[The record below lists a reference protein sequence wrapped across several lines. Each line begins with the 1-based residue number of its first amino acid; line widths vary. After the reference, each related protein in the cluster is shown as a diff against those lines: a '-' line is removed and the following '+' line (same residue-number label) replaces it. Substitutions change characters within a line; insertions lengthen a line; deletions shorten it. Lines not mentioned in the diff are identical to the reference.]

1 VGEAIGPVVQR
12 LLRLASR
19 RCFTA
24 LGLWWTRQRRRTVVK
39 GVSHLLDRGLLESCL
54 RELEARLRREER
66 ELCRV
71 VMLGWMDFVA
81 RAHGGELYRQFREL
95 LPDALGFRLPD
106 GSIAIDCRERRI
118 CNEPLLCLKA
128 YLFCR
133 EGWMEEELRSLAAG
147 TPYARVARVLLG
159 EGDVPGECG
168 GRPKNCAM
176 GCRY

>member
-1 VGEAIGPVVQR
+1 MGEAVGAVVQR
-12 LLRLASR
+12 LLGLISR

-24 LGLWWTRQRRRTVVK
+24 LGLWWTRQFRRTVMR
-39 GVSHLLDRGLLESCL
+39 GFSHLLDRGLLESCF

-66 ELCRV
+66 EPCRLAL
-71 VMLGWMDFVA
+71 LGWMDFVA

-95 LPDALGFRLPD
+95 LPGALGLRRPD
-106 GSIAIDCRERRI
+106 GSALINCKERRI

-128 YLFCR
+128 YLFCK

-159 EGDVPGECG
+159 EGDVPGEWG
-168 GRPKNCAM
+168 DGPGAAL
-176 GCRY
+176 

>member
-1 VGEAIGPVVQR
+1 
-12 LLRLASR
+12 
-19 RCFTA
+19 
-24 LGLWWTRQRRRTVVK
+24 
-39 GVSHLLDRGLLESCL
+39 LLESCF

-66 ELCRV
+66 EPCRLAL
-71 VMLGWMDFVA
+71 LGWMDFVA

-95 LPDALGFRLPD
+95 LPEALGLRRPD
-106 GSIAIDCRERRI
+106 GSALMNCKERRI

-128 YLFCR
+128 YLLCR

-168 GRPKNCAM
+168 GRPKNCRVQVLTETLIGGWRCTPWTAWAASAWT
-176 GCRY
+176 